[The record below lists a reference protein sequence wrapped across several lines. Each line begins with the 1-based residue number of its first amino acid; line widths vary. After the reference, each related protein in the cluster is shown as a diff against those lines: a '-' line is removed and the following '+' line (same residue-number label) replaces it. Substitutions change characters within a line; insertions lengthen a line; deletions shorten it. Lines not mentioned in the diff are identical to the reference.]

1 MKVVRNYLYNAGY
14 QILALITPLITA
26 PYISRTLKPHGVGIY
41 ADTSAW
47 IQWFVLIAS
56 IGIALYGNRE
66 IAYVR
71 EDKEKLSRTFWE
83 IQIIK
88 LVMTIVAYVAL
99 VIFLKVYTKY
109 TWYIWV
115 QSINVLAATL
125 DISWLYMG
133 IEDFKR
139 TVIRNTGVKIL
150 SLVLI
155 LSFVKTPNDVA
166 LYIFLTGFS
175 VLLGN
180 ATLWPRLRI
189 MLTRVKISSLRPW
202 RHLKPSLALFVPQ
215 IATQIYLILN
225 KNMLGIIVNSTA
237 VGYYNNSDSLV
248 KMVLALVT
256 ATGTVMLPHVASEFA
271 KGNKEAI
278 NEMLYSSFD
287 FISFI
292 SIAMAF
298 GLAAV
303 GLHGVPYFYGRGFE
317 PVGPAIM
324 IESAVIVIIGWS
336 NAIGIQY
343 LLPTDRVREFSTSV
357 IIGAIVNFV
366 LNFPLMELWGLTG
379 AMISTVLSEAMVTGY
394 QLWVVRKDI
403 EFKRLFVNAWK
414 YLVGGVVMFIPISW
428 MDRNLHTSILSI
440 LSEVILGVCIY
451 GLMMLILKP
460 TILAK
465 AREMV
470 RKKWGNK

>member
-14 QILALITPLITA
+14 QILALIIPLITA

-41 ADTSAW
+41 ADTNAW

-71 EDKEKLSRTFWE
+71 DDKEKMSRTFWE
-83 IQIIK
+83 IQIVK
-88 LVMTIVAYVAL
+88 LVMTLVAYIAL
-99 VIFLKVYTKY
+99 VIFLQIYTKY

-115 QSINVLAATL
+115 QSINILAATL

-133 IEDFKR
+133 LEDFKR

-155 LSFVKTPNDVA
+155 LTFVKTPNDVA

-175 VLLGN
+175 ILLGN
-180 ATLWPRLRI
+180 LTLWPRLRI
-189 MLTRVKISSLRPW
+189 ILTRVKLSSLRPL

-287 FISFI
+287 FVSFL
-292 SIAMAF
+292 SVAMAF

-303 GLHGVPYFYGRGFE
+303 GLHGVPYFYGKGFE

-343 LLPTDRVREFSTSV
+343 LLPTDRVKEFSTSV
-357 IIGAIVNFV
+357 IIGAVVNFI
-366 LNFPLMELWGLTG
+366 LNFPLMELWGLMG
-379 AMISTVLSEAMVTGY
+379 AMVSTVLSEATVTGY
-394 QLWVVRKDI
+394 QFWTIRNDI
-403 EFKRLFVNAWK
+403 EYKRLFTNIWK
-414 YLVGGVVMFIPISW
+414 YLLSGFIMFIPVSW
-428 MDRNLHTSILSI
+428 LDRNLHTGVFSILLEVVVGI
-440 LSEVILGVCIY
+440 LVYL
-451 GLMMLILKP
+451 LMILILKP
-460 TILAK
+460 TILTK
-465 AREMV
+465 TKSLLKN
-470 RKKWGNK
+470 RK

>member
-14 QILALITPLITA
+14 QILALIIPLITA

-41 ADTSAW
+41 ADTNAW

-71 EDKEKLSRTFWE
+71 DDKEKMSRTFWE
-83 IQIIK
+83 IQIVK
-88 LVMTIVAYVAL
+88 LVMTLVAYIAL
-99 VIFLKVYTKY
+99 VIFLQIYTKY

-115 QSINVLAATL
+115 QSINILAATL

-133 IEDFKR
+133 LEDFKR

-150 SLVLI
+150 SLALI
-155 LSFVKTPNDVA
+155 LTFVKTPNDVA

-175 VLLGN
+175 ILLGN
-180 ATLWPRLRI
+180 LTLWPRLRI
-189 MLTRVKISSLRPW
+189 ILTRVKLSSLRPL

-237 VGYYNNSDSLV
+237 VGYYNNSDNLV

-287 FISFI
+287 FVSFL
-292 SIAMAF
+292 SVAMAF

-303 GLHGVPYFYGRGFE
+303 GLHGVPYFYGEGFA

-343 LLPTDRVREFSTSV
+343 LLPTDRVKEFSTSV
-357 IIGAIVNFV
+357 IIGAVVNFI
-366 LNFPLMELWGLTG
+366 LNFPLMELWRLRG
-379 AMISTVLSEAMVTGY
+379 AMVSTVLSEAMVTGY
-394 QLWVVRKDI
+394 QFWTIRNDI
-403 EFKRLFVNAWK
+403 EYKRLFTNIWK
-414 YLVGGVVMFIPISW
+414 YLLSGLIMFIPVSW
-428 MDRNLHTSILSI
+428 LDRNLHTGVFSILLEVVVGI
-440 LSEVILGVCIY
+440 LVYL
-451 GLMMLILKP
+451 LMILILKP
-460 TILAK
+460 TILTK
-465 AREMV
+465 TKSLLKN
-470 RKKWGNK
+470 RK

>member
-14 QILALITPLITA
+14 QILALIIPLITA

-41 ADTSAW
+41 ADTNAW

-71 EDKEKLSRTFWE
+71 DDKEKMSRTFWE
-83 IQIIK
+83 IQIVK
-88 LVMTIVAYVAL
+88 LVMTLVAYIAL
-99 VIFLKVYTKY
+99 VIFLQIYTKY

-115 QSINVLAATL
+115 QSINILAATL

-133 IEDFKR
+133 LEDFKR
-139 TVIRNTGVKIL
+139 TVIRNTEVKIL

-155 LSFVKTPNDVA
+155 LTFVKTPNDVA

-175 VLLGN
+175 ILLGN
-180 ATLWPRLRI
+180 LTLWPRLRI
-189 MLTRVKISSLRPW
+189 ILTRVKLSSLRPL

-237 VGYYNNSDSLV
+237 VGYYNNSDNLV

-287 FISFI
+287 FVSFL
-292 SIAMAF
+292 SVAMAF

-303 GLHGVPYFYGRGFE
+303 GLHGVPYFYGEGFA

-343 LLPTDRVREFSTSV
+343 LLPTDRVKEFSTSV
-357 IIGAIVNFV
+357 IIGAVVNFI
-366 LNFPLMELWGLTG
+366 LNFPLMELWGLRG
-379 AMISTVLSEAMVTGY
+379 AMVSTVLSEAMVTGY
-394 QLWVVRKDI
+394 QFWTIRNDI
-403 EFKRLFVNAWK
+403 EYKRLFTNIWK
-414 YLVGGVVMFIPISW
+414 YLLSGLIMFIPVSW
-428 MDRNLHTSILSI
+428 LDRNLHTGVFSILLEVVVGI
-440 LSEVILGVCIY
+440 LVYL
-451 GLMMLILKP
+451 LMILILKP
-460 TILAK
+460 TILTK
-465 AREMV
+465 TKSLLKN
-470 RKKWGNK
+470 RK

>member
-1 MKVVRNYLYNAGY
+1 MKVVRNFLYNAGY
-14 QILALITPLITA
+14 QILALIIPLITA

-41 ADTSAW
+41 ADTNAW

-71 EDKEKLSRTFWE
+71 DDKEKMSRTFWE
-83 IQIIK
+83 IQIVK
-88 LVMTIVAYVAL
+88 LVMTLVAYIAL
-99 VIFLKVYTKY
+99 VIFLRIYTKY

-115 QSINVLAATL
+115 QSINILAATL

-133 IEDFKR
+133 LEDFKR

-155 LSFVKTPNDVA
+155 LTFVKTPNDVA

-175 VLLGN
+175 ILLGN
-180 ATLWPRLRI
+180 LTLWPRLRI
-189 MLTRVKISSLRPW
+189 ILMRVKLSSLRPL

-287 FISFI
+287 FVSFL
-292 SIAMAF
+292 SVAMAF

-303 GLHGVPYFYGRGFE
+303 GLHGVPYFYGEGFA

-343 LLPTDRVREFSTSV
+343 LLPTDRVKEFSTSV
-357 IIGAIVNFV
+357 IIGAVVNFI
-366 LNFPLMELWGLTG
+366 LNFPLMELWGLKG

-394 QLWVVRKDI
+394 QFWTIRNEI
-403 EFKRLFVNAWK
+403 EYKRLFTNIWK
-414 YLVGGVVMFIPISW
+414 YLLSGLIMFIPVSW
-428 MDRNLHTSILSI
+428 LDRNLHTGVFSILLEVVVGI
-440 LSEVILGVCIY
+440 LVYL
-451 GLMMLILKP
+451 LMILILKP
-460 TILAK
+460 TILTK
-465 AREMV
+465 TKSLLKN
-470 RKKWGNK
+470 RK

>member
-41 ADTSAW
+41 ADTNAW

-71 EDKEKLSRTFWE
+71 DDKEKMSRTFWE
-83 IQIIK
+83 IQIVK
-88 LVMTIVAYVAL
+88 FVMTLVAYIAL
-99 VIFLKVYTKY
+99 VIFLQIYTKY

-115 QSINVLAATL
+115 QSINILAATL

-133 IEDFKR
+133 LEDFKR

-155 LSFVKTPNDVA
+155 LTFVKTPNDVA

-175 VLLGN
+175 TLLGN
-180 ATLWPRLRI
+180 ATLWPRLRV
-189 MLTRVKISSLRPW
+189 MLTKVKLSTLRPL
-202 RHLKPSLALFVPQ
+202 RHIKPSLALFVPQ

-271 KGNKEAI
+271 KGNKKAI

-287 FISFI
+287 FVSFL
-292 SIAMAF
+292 SVAMVF

-303 GLHGVPYFYGRGFE
+303 GLHGVPYFYGEGFA

-343 LLPTDRVREFSTSV
+343 LLPTDRVKEFSTSV
-357 IIGAIVNFV
+357 IIGAVVNFI
-366 LNFPLMELWGLTG
+366 LNFPLMELWGLMG
-379 AMISTVLSEAMVTGY
+379 AMVSTVLSEAMVTGY
-394 QLWVVRKDI
+394 QLWTIRKDI
-403 EFKRLFVNAWK
+403 EYKRLFTNTWK
-414 YLVGGVVMFIPISW
+414 YLLSGLIMFIPVSW
-428 MDRNLHTSILSI
+428 LDRNLHTGVFSILLEVVVGI
-440 LSEVILGVCIY
+440 LVYL
-451 GLMMLILKP
+451 LMILILKP
-460 TILAK
+460 TILTK
-465 AREMV
+465 TKSLLKN
-470 RKKWGNK
+470 RK

>member
-14 QILALITPLITA
+14 QILALIIPLITA

-41 ADTSAW
+41 ADTNAW

-71 EDKEKLSRTFWE
+71 DDKEKMSRTFWE
-83 IQIIK
+83 IQIVK
-88 LVMTIVAYVAL
+88 LVMTLVAYIAL
-99 VIFLKVYTKY
+99 VIFLRIYTKY

-115 QSINVLAATL
+115 QSINILAATL

-133 IEDFKR
+133 LEDFKR

-155 LSFVKTPNDVA
+155 LTFVKTPNDVA

-175 VLLGN
+175 ILLGN
-180 ATLWPRLRI
+180 LTLWPRLRI
-189 MLTRVKISSLRPW
+189 ILMRVKLSSLRPL

-287 FISFI
+287 FVSFL
-292 SIAMAF
+292 SVAMAF

-303 GLHGVPYFYGRGFE
+303 GLHGVPYFYGEGFA

-324 IESAVIVIIGWS
+324 IESAVIIIIGWS

-343 LLPTDRVREFSTSV
+343 LLPTDRVKEFSTSV
-357 IIGAIVNFV
+357 IIGAVVNFI
-366 LNFPLMELWGLTG
+366 LNFPLMELWGLKG

-394 QLWVVRKDI
+394 QFWTIRNDI
-403 EFKRLFVNAWK
+403 EYKRLFTNIWK
-414 YLVGGVVMFIPISW
+414 YLLSGLIMFIPVSW
-428 MDRNLHTSILSI
+428 LDRNLHTGVFSILLEVVVGI
-440 LSEVILGVCIY
+440 LVYL
-451 GLMMLILKP
+451 LMILILKP
-460 TILAK
+460 TILTK
-465 AREMV
+465 TKSLLKN
-470 RKKWGNK
+470 RK

>member
-14 QILALITPLITA
+14 QILALIIPLITA

-41 ADTSAW
+41 ADTNAW

-71 EDKEKLSRTFWE
+71 DDKEKMSRTFWE
-83 IQIIK
+83 IQIVK
-88 LVMTIVAYVAL
+88 LVMTLVAYIAL
-99 VIFLKVYTKY
+99 VIFLQIYTKY

-115 QSINVLAATL
+115 QSINILAATL

-133 IEDFKR
+133 LEDFKR

-150 SLVLI
+150 SLALI
-155 LSFVKTPNDVA
+155 LTFVKTPNDVA

-175 VLLGN
+175 ILLGN
-180 ATLWPRLRI
+180 LTLWPRLRI
-189 MLTRVKISSLRPW
+189 ILTRVKLSSLRPL

-237 VGYYNNSDSLV
+237 VGYYNNSDNLV

-287 FISFI
+287 FVSFL
-292 SIAMAF
+292 SVAMAF

-303 GLHGVPYFYGRGFE
+303 GLHGVPYFYGEGFA

-343 LLPTDRVREFSTSV
+343 LLPTDRVKEFSTSV
-357 IIGAIVNFV
+357 IIGAVVNFI
-366 LNFPLMELWGLTG
+366 LNFPLMELWGLRG
-379 AMISTVLSEAMVTGY
+379 AMISTVLSEATVTGY
-394 QLWVVRKDI
+394 QFWTIRNDI
-403 EFKRLFVNAWK
+403 EYKRLFTNTWK
-414 YLVGGVVMFIPISW
+414 YLLSGFIMFIPVSW
-428 MDRNLHTSILSI
+428 LDRNLHTGVFSILLEVVVGI
-440 LSEVILGVCIY
+440 LVYL
-451 GLMMLILKP
+451 LMILILKP
-460 TILAK
+460 TILTK
-465 AREMV
+465 TKSLLKN
-470 RKKWGNK
+470 RK

>member
-14 QILALITPLITA
+14 QILALIIPLITA

-41 ADTSAW
+41 ADTNAW

-71 EDKEKLSRTFWE
+71 DDKEKMSRTFWE
-83 IQIIK
+83 IQIVK
-88 LVMTIVAYVAL
+88 LVMTLVAYIAL
-99 VIFLKVYTKY
+99 MIFLQIYTKY

-115 QSINVLAATL
+115 QSINILAATL

-133 IEDFKR
+133 LEDFKR

-155 LSFVKTPNDVA
+155 LTFVKTPNDVA

-175 VLLGN
+175 ILLGN
-180 ATLWPRLRI
+180 LTLWPRLRI
-189 MLTRVKISSLRPW
+189 ILMRVKLSSLRPL

-287 FISFI
+287 FVSFL
-292 SIAMAF
+292 SVAMAF

-303 GLHGVPYFYGRGFE
+303 GLHGVPYFYGEGFA

-324 IESAVIVIIGWS
+324 IESAVIIIIGWS

-343 LLPTDRVREFSTSV
+343 LLPTDRVKEFSTSV
-357 IIGAIVNFV
+357 IIGAVVNFI
-366 LNFPLMELWGLTG
+366 LNFPLMELWGLKG

-394 QLWVVRKDI
+394 QFWTIRNDI
-403 EFKRLFVNAWK
+403 EYKRLFTNIWK
-414 YLVGGVVMFIPISW
+414 YLLSGLIMFIPVSW
-428 MDRNLHTSILSI
+428 LDRNLHTGVFSILLEVVVGI
-440 LSEVILGVCIY
+440 LVYL
-451 GLMMLILKP
+451 LMILILKP
-460 TILAK
+460 TILTK
-465 AREMV
+465 TKSLLKN
-470 RKKWGNK
+470 RK

>member
-41 ADTSAW
+41 ADTNAW

-71 EDKEKLSRTFWE
+71 DDKEKMSRTFWE
-83 IQIIK
+83 IQIVK
-88 LVMTIVAYVAL
+88 LVMTLVAYIAL
-99 VIFLKVYTKY
+99 VIFLQIYTKY

-115 QSINVLAATL
+115 QSINILAATL

-133 IEDFKR
+133 LEDFKR

-155 LSFVKTPNDVA
+155 LTFVKTPNDVA

-175 VLLGN
+175 ILLGN
-180 ATLWPRLRI
+180 LTLWPRLRI
-189 MLTRVKISSLRPW
+189 ILMRVKLSSLRPL

-287 FISFI
+287 FVSFL
-292 SIAMAF
+292 SVAMAF

-303 GLHGVPYFYGRGFE
+303 GLHGVPYFYGKGFE

-343 LLPTDRVREFSTSV
+343 LLPTDRVKEFSTSV
-357 IIGAIVNFV
+357 VIGAVVNFI
-366 LNFPLMELWGLTG
+366 LNFPLMELWGLMG
-379 AMISTVLSEAMVTGY
+379 AMVSTVLSEAMVTGY
-394 QLWVVRKDI
+394 QLWTIRKDI
-403 EFKRLFVNAWK
+403 EYKRLFTNTWK
-414 YLVGGVVMFIPISW
+414 YLLGGIAMFIPVSW
-428 MDRNLHTSILSI
+428 LDRNLGTSVLSI
-440 LSEVILGVCIY
+440 GVEIVLGTVIYL
-451 GLMMLILKP
+451 LMTLVLKP
-460 TILAK
+460 TILKQAVTFLRKAK
-465 AREMV
+465 
-470 RKKWGNK
+470 

>member
-1 MKVVRNYLYNAGY
+1 
-14 QILALITPLITA
+14 
-26 PYISRTLKPHGVGIY
+26 
-41 ADTSAW
+41 
-47 IQWFVLIAS
+47 
-56 IGIALYGNRE
+56 
-66 IAYVR
+66 
-71 EDKEKLSRTFWE
+71 
-83 IQIIK
+83 
-88 LVMTIVAYVAL
+88 
-99 VIFLKVYTKY
+99 
-109 TWYIWV
+109 
-115 QSINVLAATL
+115 
-125 DISWLYMG
+125 MG
-133 IEDFKR
+133 LEDFKR

-155 LSFVKTPNDVA
+155 LTFVKTPNDVA

-175 VLLGN
+175 ILLGN
-180 ATLWPRLRI
+180 LTLWPRLRI
-189 MLTRVKISSLRPW
+189 ILMRVKLSSLRPL

-287 FISFI
+287 FVSFL
-292 SIAMAF
+292 SVAMAF

-303 GLHGVPYFYGRGFE
+303 GLHGVPYFYGEGFA

-324 IESAVIVIIGWS
+324 IESAVIIIIGWS

-343 LLPTDRVREFSTSV
+343 LLPTDRVKEFSTSV
-357 IIGAIVNFV
+357 IIGAVVNFI
-366 LNFPLMELWGLTG
+366 LNFPLMELWGLKG

-394 QLWVVRKDI
+394 QFWTIRNDI
-403 EFKRLFVNAWK
+403 EYKRLFTNIWK
-414 YLVGGVVMFIPISW
+414 YLLSGLIMFIPVSW
-428 MDRNLHTSILSI
+428 LDRNLHTGVFSILLEVVVGI
-440 LSEVILGVCIY
+440 LVYL
-451 GLMMLILKP
+451 LMILILKP
-460 TILAK
+460 TILTK
-465 AREMV
+465 TKSLLKN
-470 RKKWGNK
+470 RK

>member
-14 QILALITPLITA
+14 QILALIIPLITA

-41 ADTSAW
+41 ADTNAW

-71 EDKEKLSRTFWE
+71 DDKEKMSRTFWE
-83 IQIIK
+83 IQIVK
-88 LVMTIVAYVAL
+88 LVMTLVAYIAL
-99 VIFLKVYTKY
+99 AIFLQIYTKY

-115 QSINVLAATL
+115 QSINILAATL

-133 IEDFKR
+133 LEDFKR

-155 LSFVKTPNDVA
+155 LTFVKTPNDVA

-175 VLLGN
+175 ILLGN
-180 ATLWPRLRI
+180 LTLWPRLRI
-189 MLTRVKISSLRPW
+189 ILMRVKLSSLRPL

-287 FISFI
+287 FVSFL
-292 SIAMAF
+292 SVAMAF

-303 GLHGVPYFYGRGFE
+303 GLHGVPYFYGEGFA

-324 IESAVIVIIGWS
+324 IESAVIIIIGWS

-343 LLPTDRVREFSTSV
+343 LLPTDRVKEFSTSV
-357 IIGAIVNFV
+357 IIGAVVNFI
-366 LNFPLMELWGLTG
+366 LNFPLMELWGLKG

-394 QLWVVRKDI
+394 QFWTIRNDI
-403 EFKRLFVNAWK
+403 EYKRLFTNIWK
-414 YLVGGVVMFIPISW
+414 YLLSGLIMFIPVSW
-428 MDRNLHTSILSI
+428 LDRNLHTGVFSILLEVVVGI
-440 LSEVILGVCIY
+440 LVYL
-451 GLMMLILKP
+451 LMILILKP
-460 TILAK
+460 TILTK
-465 AREMV
+465 TKSLLKN
-470 RKKWGNK
+470 RK

>member
-14 QILALITPLITA
+14 QILALIIPLITA

-41 ADTSAW
+41 ADTNAW

-71 EDKEKLSRTFWE
+71 DDKEKMSRTFWE
-83 IQIIK
+83 IQIVK
-88 LVMTIVAYVAL
+88 LVMTLVAYIAL
-99 VIFLKVYTKY
+99 VIFLQIYTKY

-115 QSINVLAATL
+115 QSINILAATL

-133 IEDFKR
+133 LEDFKR

-155 LSFVKTPNDVA
+155 LTFVKTPNDVA

-175 VLLGN
+175 ILLGN
-180 ATLWPRLRI
+180 LTLWPRLRI
-189 MLTRVKISSLRPW
+189 ILMRVKLSSLRPL

-287 FISFI
+287 FVSFL
-292 SIAMAF
+292 SVAMAF

-303 GLHGVPYFYGRGFE
+303 GLHGVPYFYGEGFA

-343 LLPTDRVREFSTSV
+343 LLPTDRVKEFSTSV
-357 IIGAIVNFV
+357 IIGAVVNFI
-366 LNFPLMELWGLTG
+366 LNFPLMELWGLKG

-394 QLWVVRKDI
+394 QFWTIRNDI
-403 EFKRLFVNAWK
+403 EYKRLFTNIWK
-414 YLVGGVVMFIPISW
+414 YLLSGLIMFIPVSW
-428 MDRNLHTSILSI
+428 LDRNLHTGVFSILLEVVVGI
-440 LSEVILGVCIY
+440 LVYL
-451 GLMMLILKP
+451 LMILILKP
-460 TILAK
+460 TILTK
-465 AREMV
+465 TKSLLKN
-470 RKKWGNK
+470 RK

>member
-14 QILALITPLITA
+14 QILALIIPLITA

-41 ADTSAW
+41 ADTNAW

-71 EDKEKLSRTFWE
+71 DDKEKMSRTFWE
-83 IQIIK
+83 IQIVK
-88 LVMTIVAYVAL
+88 LVMTLVAYIAL
-99 VIFLKVYTKY
+99 VIFLQIYTKY

-115 QSINVLAATL
+115 QSINILAATL

-133 IEDFKR
+133 LEDFKR

-155 LSFVKTPNDVA
+155 LTFVKTPNDVA

-175 VLLGN
+175 ILLGN
-180 ATLWPRLRI
+180 LTLWPRLRI
-189 MLTRVKISSLRPW
+189 ILTRVKLSSLRPL

-287 FISFI
+287 FVSFL
-292 SIAMAF
+292 SVAMAF

-303 GLHGVPYFYGRGFE
+303 GLHGVPYFYGEGFA

-343 LLPTDRVREFSTSV
+343 LLPTDRVKEFSTSV
-357 IIGAIVNFV
+357 IIGAVVNFI
-366 LNFPLMELWGLTG
+366 LNFPLMELWGLKG

-394 QLWVVRKDI
+394 QFWTIRNDI
-403 EFKRLFVNAWK
+403 EYKRLFTNTWK
-414 YLVGGVVMFIPISW
+414 YLLGGIVMFIPVSW
-428 MDRNLHTSILSI
+428 LDRNLHTGVFSILLEVVVGI
-440 LSEVILGVCIY
+440 LVYL
-451 GLMMLILKP
+451 LMILILKP
-460 TILAK
+460 TILTK
-465 AREMV
+465 TKSLLKN
-470 RKKWGNK
+470 RK

>member
-14 QILALITPLITA
+14 QILALIIPLITA

-41 ADTSAW
+41 ADTNAW

-71 EDKEKLSRTFWE
+71 DDKEKMSRTFWE
-83 IQIIK
+83 IQIVK
-88 LVMTIVAYVAL
+88 LVMTLVAYIAL
-99 VIFLKVYTKY
+99 VIFLRIYTKY

-115 QSINVLAATL
+115 QSINILAATL

-133 IEDFKR
+133 LEDFKR

-155 LSFVKTPNDVA
+155 LTFVKTPNDVA

-175 VLLGN
+175 ILLGN
-180 ATLWPRLRI
+180 LTLWPRLRI
-189 MLTRVKISSLRPW
+189 ILMRVKLSSLRPL

-287 FISFI
+287 FVSFL
-292 SIAMAF
+292 SVAMAF

-303 GLHGVPYFYGRGFE
+303 GLHGVPYFYGEGFA

-343 LLPTDRVREFSTSV
+343 LLPTDRVKEFSTSV
-357 IIGAIVNFV
+357 IIGAVVNFI
-366 LNFPLMELWGLTG
+366 LNFPLMELWGLKG

-394 QLWVVRKDI
+394 QFWTIRNDI
-403 EFKRLFVNAWK
+403 EYKRLFTNIWK
-414 YLVGGVVMFIPISW
+414 YLLSGLIMFIPVSW
-428 MDRNLHTSILSI
+428 LDRNLHTGVFSILLEVVVGI
-440 LSEVILGVCIY
+440 LVYL
-451 GLMMLILKP
+451 LMILILKP
-460 TILAK
+460 TILTK
-465 AREMV
+465 TKSLLKN
-470 RKKWGNK
+470 RK

>member
-14 QILALITPLITA
+14 QILALIIPLITA

-41 ADTSAW
+41 ADTNAW

-71 EDKEKLSRTFWE
+71 DDKEKMSRTFWE
-83 IQIIK
+83 IQIVK
-88 LVMTIVAYVAL
+88 LVMTLVAYIAL
-99 VIFLKVYTKY
+99 VIFLQIYTKY

-115 QSINVLAATL
+115 QSINILAATL

-133 IEDFKR
+133 LEDFKR

-150 SLVLI
+150 SLALI
-155 LSFVKTPNDVA
+155 LTFVKTSNDVA

-175 VLLGN
+175 ILLGN
-180 ATLWPRLRI
+180 LTLWPRLRI
-189 MLTRVKISSLRPW
+189 ILTRVKLSSLRPL

-237 VGYYNNSDSLV
+237 VGYYNNSDNLV

-287 FISFI
+287 FVSFL
-292 SIAMAF
+292 SVAMAF

-303 GLHGVPYFYGRGFE
+303 GLHGVPYFYGEGFA

-343 LLPTDRVREFSTSV
+343 LLPTDRVKEFSTSV
-357 IIGAIVNFV
+357 IIGAVVNFI
-366 LNFPLMELWGLTG
+366 LNFPLMELWGLRG
-379 AMISTVLSEAMVTGY
+379 AMVSTVLSEAMVTGY
-394 QLWVVRKDI
+394 QFWTIRNDI
-403 EFKRLFVNAWK
+403 EYKRLFTNIWK
-414 YLVGGVVMFIPISW
+414 YLLSGLIMFIPVSW
-428 MDRNLHTSILSI
+428 LDRNLHTGVFSILLEVVVGI
-440 LSEVILGVCIY
+440 LVYL
-451 GLMMLILKP
+451 LMILILKP
-460 TILAK
+460 TILTK
-465 AREMV
+465 TKSLLKN
-470 RKKWGNK
+470 RK

>member
-41 ADTSAW
+41 ADTNAW

-71 EDKEKLSRTFWE
+71 DDKEKMSRTFWE
-83 IQIIK
+83 IQIVK
-88 LVMTIVAYVAL
+88 LVMTLVAYIAL
-99 VIFLKVYTKY
+99 VIFLQIYTKY

-115 QSINVLAATL
+115 QSINILAATL

-133 IEDFKR
+133 LEDFKR

-150 SLVLI
+150 SLALI
-155 LSFVKTPNDVA
+155 LTFVKTPNDVA

-175 VLLGN
+175 ILLGN
-180 ATLWPRLRI
+180 ATLWPRLRV
-189 MLTRVKISSLRPW
+189 MLTKVKLSTLRPL
-202 RHLKPSLALFVPQ
+202 RHIKPSLALFVPQ

-237 VGYYNNSDSLV
+237 VGYYNNSDNLV

-287 FISFI
+287 FVSFL
-292 SIAMAF
+292 SVAMAF

-303 GLHGVPYFYGRGFE
+303 GLHGVPYFYGKGFE

-343 LLPTDRVREFSTSV
+343 LLPTDRVKEFSTSV
-357 IIGAIVNFV
+357 IIGAVVNFI
-366 LNFPLMELWGLTG
+366 LNFPLMELWGLRG
-379 AMISTVLSEAMVTGY
+379 AMVSTVLSEAMVTGY
-394 QLWVVRKDI
+394 QFWTIRNDI
-403 EFKRLFVNAWK
+403 EYKRLFTNIWK
-414 YLVGGVVMFIPISW
+414 YLLSGLIMFIPVSW
-428 MDRNLHTSILSI
+428 LDRNLHTGVFSILLEVVVGI
-440 LSEVILGVCIY
+440 LVYL
-451 GLMMLILKP
+451 LMILILKP
-460 TILAK
+460 TILTK
-465 AREMV
+465 TKSLLKN
-470 RKKWGNK
+470 RK

>member
-41 ADTSAW
+41 ADTNAW

-71 EDKEKLSRTFWE
+71 DDKEKMSRTFWE
-83 IQIIK
+83 IQIVK
-88 LVMTIVAYVAL
+88 LVMTLVAYIAL
-99 VIFLKVYTKY
+99 VIFLQIYTKY

-115 QSINVLAATL
+115 QSINILAATL

-133 IEDFKR
+133 LEDFKR

-155 LSFVKTPNDVA
+155 LTFVKTPNDVA

-175 VLLGN
+175 TLLGN
-180 ATLWPRLRI
+180 ATLWPRLRV
-189 MLTRVKISSLRPW
+189 MLTKVKLSTLRPL
-202 RHLKPSLALFVPQ
+202 RHIKPSLALFVPQ

-287 FISFI
+287 FVSFL
-292 SIAMAF
+292 SVAMAF

-303 GLHGVPYFYGRGFE
+303 GLHGVPYFYGEGFA

-343 LLPTDRVREFSTSV
+343 LLPTDRVKEFSTSV
-357 IIGAIVNFV
+357 IIGAVVNFI
-366 LNFPLMELWGLTG
+366 LNFPLMELWGLMG
-379 AMISTVLSEAMVTGY
+379 AMVSTVLSEAMVTGY
-394 QLWVVRKDI
+394 QLWTIRKDI
-403 EFKRLFVNAWK
+403 EYKRLFTNTWK
-414 YLVGGVVMFIPISW
+414 YLLGGIVMFIPVSW
-428 MDRNLHTSILSI
+428 LDRNIHTSILSI
-440 LSEVILGVCIY
+440 LAEIILGIVIY
-451 GLMMLILKP
+451 MLMMLILKP
-460 TILAK
+460 TILGK
-465 AREMV
+465 ASEMIR
-470 RKKWGNK
+470 RKRGN

>member
-14 QILALITPLITA
+14 QILALIIPLITA

-41 ADTSAW
+41 ADTNAW

-71 EDKEKLSRTFWE
+71 DDKEKMSRTFWE
-83 IQIIK
+83 IQIVK
-88 LVMTIVAYVAL
+88 LVMTLVAYIAL
-99 VIFLKVYTKY
+99 VIFLQIYTKY

-115 QSINVLAATL
+115 QSINILAATL

-133 IEDFKR
+133 LEDFKR

-155 LSFVKTPNDVA
+155 LTFVKTPNDVA

-175 VLLGN
+175 ILLGN
-180 ATLWPRLRI
+180 LTLWPRLRI
-189 MLTRVKISSLRPW
+189 ILTRVKLSSLRPL

-287 FISFI
+287 FVSFL
-292 SIAMAF
+292 SVAMAF

-303 GLHGVPYFYGRGFE
+303 GLHGVPYFYGEGFA

-343 LLPTDRVREFSTSV
+343 LLPTDRVKEFSTSV
-357 IIGAIVNFV
+357 IIGAVVNFI
-366 LNFPLMELWGLTG
+366 LNFPLMELWGLKG
-379 AMISTVLSEAMVTGY
+379 AMISTVLSEATVTGY
-394 QLWVVRKDI
+394 QFWTIRNDI
-403 EFKRLFVNAWK
+403 EYKRLFTNIWK
-414 YLVGGVVMFIPISW
+414 YLLSGFIMFIPVSW
-428 MDRNLHTSILSI
+428 LDRNLHTGVFSILLEVVVGI
-440 LSEVILGVCIY
+440 LVYL
-451 GLMMLILKP
+451 LMILILKP
-460 TILAK
+460 TILTK
-465 AREMV
+465 TKSLLKN
-470 RKKWGNK
+470 RK

>member
-14 QILALITPLITA
+14 QILALIIPLITA

-41 ADTSAW
+41 ADTNAW

-71 EDKEKLSRTFWE
+71 DDKEKMSRTFWE
-83 IQIIK
+83 IQIVK
-88 LVMTIVAYVAL
+88 LVMTLVAYIAL
-99 VIFLKVYTKY
+99 VIFLQIYTKY

-115 QSINVLAATL
+115 QSINILAATL

-133 IEDFKR
+133 LEDFKR

-155 LSFVKTPNDVA
+155 LTFVKTPNDVA

-175 VLLGN
+175 ILLGN
-180 ATLWPRLRI
+180 LTLWPRLRI
-189 MLTRVKISSLRPW
+189 ILMRVKLSSLRPL

-287 FISFI
+287 FVSFL
-292 SIAMAF
+292 SVAMAF

-303 GLHGVPYFYGRGFE
+303 GLHGVPYFYGEGFA

-343 LLPTDRVREFSTSV
+343 LLPTDRVKEFSTSV
-357 IIGAIVNFV
+357 IIGAVVNFI
-366 LNFPLMELWGLTG
+366 LNFPLMELWGLMG
-379 AMISTVLSEAMVTGY
+379 AMVSTVLSEAMVTGY
-394 QLWVVRKDI
+394 QLWTIRKDI
-403 EFKRLFVNAWK
+403 EYKRLFTNTWK
-414 YLVGGVVMFIPISW
+414 YLLSGLIMFIPVSW
-428 MDRNLHTSILSI
+428 LDRNLHTGVFSILLEVVVGI
-440 LSEVILGVCIY
+440 LVYL
-451 GLMMLILKP
+451 LMILILKP
-460 TILAK
+460 TILTK
-465 AREMV
+465 TKSLLKN
-470 RKKWGNK
+470 RK

>member
-14 QILALITPLITA
+14 QILALIIPLITA

-41 ADTSAW
+41 ADTNAW

-71 EDKEKLSRTFWE
+71 DDKEKMSRTFWE
-83 IQIIK
+83 IQIVK
-88 LVMTIVAYVAL
+88 LVMTLVAYIAL
-99 VIFLKVYTKY
+99 VIFLQIYTKY

-115 QSINVLAATL
+115 QSINILAATL

-133 IEDFKR
+133 LEDFKR

-150 SLVLI
+150 SLALI
-155 LSFVKTPNDVA
+155 LTFVKTPNDVA

-175 VLLGN
+175 ILLGN
-180 ATLWPRLRI
+180 LTLWPRLRI
-189 MLTRVKISSLRPW
+189 ILTRVKLSSLRPL

-237 VGYYNNSDSLV
+237 VGYYNNSDNLV

-287 FISFI
+287 FVSFL
-292 SIAMAF
+292 SVAMAF

-303 GLHGVPYFYGRGFE
+303 GLHGVPYFYGEGFA

-343 LLPTDRVREFSTSV
+343 LLPTDRVKEFSTSV
-357 IIGAIVNFV
+357 IIGAVVNFI
-366 LNFPLMELWGLTG
+366 LNFPLMELWGLRG
-379 AMISTVLSEAMVTGY
+379 AMVSTVLSEAMVTGY
-394 QLWVVRKDI
+394 QFWTIRNDI
-403 EFKRLFVNAWK
+403 EYKRLFTNIWK
-414 YLVGGVVMFIPISW
+414 YLLSGLIMFIPVSW
-428 MDRNLHTSILSI
+428 LDRNLHTGVFSILLEVVVGI
-440 LSEVILGVCIY
+440 LVYL
-451 GLMMLILKP
+451 LMILILKP
-460 TILAK
+460 TILTK
-465 AREMV
+465 TKSLLKN
-470 RKKWGNK
+470 RK

>member
-41 ADTSAW
+41 ADTNAW

-71 EDKEKLSRTFWE
+71 DDKEKMSRTFWE
-83 IQIIK
+83 IQIVK
-88 LVMTIVAYVAL
+88 LVMTLVAYIAL
-99 VIFLKVYTKY
+99 VIFLQIYTKY

-115 QSINVLAATL
+115 QSINILAATL

-133 IEDFKR
+133 LEDFKR

-155 LSFVKTPNDVA
+155 LTFVKTPNDVA

-175 VLLGN
+175 TLLGN
-180 ATLWPRLRI
+180 ATLWPRLRVI
-189 MLTRVKISSLRPW
+189 LTKVKLSTLRPL
-202 RHLKPSLALFVPQ
+202 RHIKPSLALFVPQ

-256 ATGTVMLPHVASEFA
+256 ATGTVMLPNMASEFA
-271 KGNKEAI
+271 KGNKEAVDK
-278 NEMLYSSFD
+278 MLYKSFD
-287 FISFI
+287 FVTFI
-292 SIAMAF
+292 SVAMAF

-303 GLHGVPYFYGRGFE
+303 GLHGVPYFYGVGYD
-317 PVGPAIM
+317 PVGKAIM
-324 IESAVIVIIGWS
+324 IESIVIVIIGWS
-336 NAIGIQY
+336 NVIGVQY
-343 LLPTDRVREFSTSV
+343 LLPTNRVKDYTNSV
-357 IIGAIVNFV
+357 IFGAVVNV
-366 LNFPLMELWGLTG
+366 LLNFPLMSLWGLNG
-379 AMISTVLSEAMVTGY
+379 AMISTVVSELAVTGY
-394 QLWVVRKDI
+394 QFWAVRKLVSYRI
-403 EFKRLFVNAWK
+403 MFKNFPK
-414 YLVGGVVMFIPISW
+414 YLIGGIIMFIPVFKI
-428 MDRNLHTSILSI
+428 NVTVHTSIPSVI
-440 LSEVILGVCIY
+440 IEVLLGMLIY
-451 GLMMLILKP
+451 MGIQFILKP
-460 TILAK
+460 TILMDAKQLVK
-465 AREMV
+465 AR
-470 RKKWGNK
+470 KK

>member
-14 QILALITPLITA
+14 QILALIIPLITA

-41 ADTSAW
+41 ADTNAW

-71 EDKEKLSRTFWE
+71 DDKEKMSRTFWE
-83 IQIIK
+83 IQIVK
-88 LVMTIVAYVAL
+88 LMMTLVAYIAL
-99 VIFLKVYTKY
+99 VIFLQIYTKY

-115 QSINVLAATL
+115 QSINILAATL

-133 IEDFKR
+133 LEDFKR

-155 LSFVKTPNDVA
+155 LTFVKTPNDVA

-175 VLLGN
+175 ILLGN
-180 ATLWPRLRI
+180 LTLWPRLRI
-189 MLTRVKISSLRPW
+189 ILTRVKLSSLRPL

-287 FISFI
+287 FVSFL
-292 SIAMAF
+292 SVAMAF

-303 GLHGVPYFYGRGFE
+303 GLHGVPYFYGEGFA

-343 LLPTDRVREFSTSV
+343 LLPTDRVKEFSTSV
-357 IIGAIVNFV
+357 IIGAVVNFI
-366 LNFPLMELWGLTG
+366 LNFPLMELWGLKG

-394 QLWVVRKDI
+394 QFWTIRNDI
-403 EFKRLFVNAWK
+403 EYKRLFTNTWK
-414 YLVGGVVMFIPISW
+414 YLLGGIVMFIPVSW
-428 MDRNLHTSILSI
+428 LDRNLHTGVFSILLEVVVGI
-440 LSEVILGVCIY
+440 LVYL
-451 GLMMLILKP
+451 LMILILKP
-460 TILAK
+460 TILTK
-465 AREMV
+465 TKSLLKN
-470 RKKWGNK
+470 RK

>member
-14 QILALITPLITA
+14 QILALIIPLITA

-41 ADTSAW
+41 ADTNAW

-71 EDKEKLSRTFWE
+71 DDKEKMSRTFWE
-83 IQIIK
+83 IQIVK
-88 LVMTIVAYVAL
+88 LVMTLVAYIAL
-99 VIFLKVYTKY
+99 VIFLQIYTKY

-115 QSINVLAATL
+115 QSINILAATL

-133 IEDFKR
+133 LEDFKR

-155 LSFVKTPNDVA
+155 LTFVKTPNDVA

-175 VLLGN
+175 ILLGN
-180 ATLWPRLRI
+180 LTLWPRLRI
-189 MLTRVKISSLRPW
+189 ILTRVKLSSLRPL

-287 FISFI
+287 FVSFL
-292 SIAMAF
+292 SVAMAF

-303 GLHGVPYFYGRGFE
+303 GLHGVPYFYGEGFA

-343 LLPTDRVREFSTSV
+343 LLPTDRVKEFSTSV
-357 IIGAIVNFV
+357 IIGAVVNFI
-366 LNFPLMELWGLTG
+366 LNFPLMELWGLKG

-394 QLWVVRKDI
+394 QFWTIRNDI
-403 EFKRLFVNAWK
+403 EYKRLFTNIWK
-414 YLVGGVVMFIPISW
+414 YLLSGLIMFIPVSW
-428 MDRNLHTSILSI
+428 LDRNLHTGVFSILLEVVVGI
-440 LSEVILGVCIY
+440 LVYL
-451 GLMMLILKP
+451 LMILILKP
-460 TILAK
+460 TILTK
-465 AREMV
+465 TKSLLKN
-470 RKKWGNK
+470 RK

>member
-14 QILALITPLITA
+14 QILALIIPLITA

-41 ADTSAW
+41 ADTNAW

-71 EDKEKLSRTFWE
+71 DDKEKMSRTFWE
-83 IQIIK
+83 IQIVK
-88 LVMTIVAYVAL
+88 LVMTLVAYIAL
-99 VIFLKVYTKY
+99 VIFLQIYTKY

-115 QSINVLAATL
+115 QSINILAATL

-133 IEDFKR
+133 LEDFKR

-155 LSFVKTPNDVA
+155 LTFVKTPNDVA

-175 VLLGN
+175 ILLGN
-180 ATLWPRLRI
+180 LTLWPRLRI
-189 MLTRVKISSLRPW
+189 ILMRVKLSSLRPL

-287 FISFI
+287 FVSFL
-292 SIAMAF
+292 SVAMAF

-303 GLHGVPYFYGRGFE
+303 GLHGVPYFYGEGFA

-343 LLPTDRVREFSTSV
+343 LLPTDRVKEFSTSV
-357 IIGAIVNFV
+357 IIGAVVNFI
-366 LNFPLMELWGLTG
+366 LNFPLMELWGLKG

-394 QLWVVRKDI
+394 QFWTIRNDI
-403 EFKRLFVNAWK
+403 EYKRLFTNIWK
-414 YLVGGVVMFIPISW
+414 YLLSGLIMFIPVSW
-428 MDRNLHTSILSI
+428 LDRNLHTGVFSILLEVVVGI
-440 LSEVILGVCIY
+440 LVYL
-451 GLMMLILKP
+451 LMILILKP
-460 TILAK
+460 TILTK
-465 AREMV
+465 TKSILKN
-470 RKKWGNK
+470 RK

>member
-88 LVMTIVAYVAL
+88 LVMTIVAYIAL

-155 LSFVKTPNDVA
+155 LSFVKTPHDVA

-189 MLTRVKISSLRPW
+189 MLTKVKVSSLRPW

-292 SIAMAF
+292 SVAMAF

-336 NAIGIQY
+336 NAIGVQY

-357 IIGAIVNFV
+357 IIGAIVNFI
-366 LNFPLMELWGLTG
+366 LNFPLMELWGLMG
-379 AMISTVLSEAMVTGY
+379 AMISTVISEAMVTGY
-394 QLWVVRKDI
+394 QLWVVRKNV
-403 EFKRLFVNAWK
+403 EFKRLFTNIWK

-440 LSEVILGVCIY
+440 LSEVVLGICIY

>member
-14 QILALITPLITA
+14 QILALIIPFVTA

-41 ADTSAW
+41 ADTNAW

-71 EDKEKLSRTFWE
+71 DDKEKMSRTFWE
-83 IQIIK
+83 IQIVK
-88 LVMTIVAYVAL
+88 LVMTLVAYIAL
-99 VIFLKVYTKY
+99 VIFLRIYTKY

-115 QSINVLAATL
+115 QSINILAATL

-133 IEDFKR
+133 LEDFKR

-155 LSFVKTPNDVA
+155 LTFVKTPNDVA

-175 VLLGN
+175 ILLGN
-180 ATLWPRLRI
+180 LTLWPRLRI
-189 MLTRVKISSLRPW
+189 ILMRVKLSSLRPL

-287 FISFI
+287 FVSFL
-292 SIAMAF
+292 SVAMAF

-303 GLHGVPYFYGRGFE
+303 GLHGVPYFYGEGFA

-324 IESAVIVIIGWS
+324 IESAVIIIIGWS

-343 LLPTDRVREFSTSV
+343 LLPTDRVKEFSTSV
-357 IIGAIVNFV
+357 IIGAVVNFI
-366 LNFPLMELWGLTG
+366 LNFPLMELWGLKG

-394 QLWVVRKDI
+394 QFWTIRNDI
-403 EFKRLFVNAWK
+403 EYKRLFTNIWK
-414 YLVGGVVMFIPISW
+414 YLLSGLIMFIPVSW
-428 MDRNLHTSILSI
+428 LDRNLHTGVFSILLEVVVGI
-440 LSEVILGVCIY
+440 LVYL
-451 GLMMLILKP
+451 LMILILKP
-460 TILAK
+460 TILTK
-465 AREMV
+465 TKSLLKN
-470 RKKWGNK
+470 RK

>member
-14 QILALITPLITA
+14 QILALIIPLITA

-41 ADTSAW
+41 ADTNAW

-71 EDKEKLSRTFWE
+71 DDKEKMSRTFWE
-83 IQIIK
+83 IQIVK
-88 LVMTIVAYVAL
+88 LVMTLVAYIAL
-99 VIFLKVYTKY
+99 VIFLRIYTKY

-115 QSINVLAATL
+115 QSINILAATL

-133 IEDFKR
+133 LEDFKR

-155 LSFVKTPNDVA
+155 LTFVKTPNDVA

-175 VLLGN
+175 ILLGN
-180 ATLWPRLRI
+180 LTLWPRLRI
-189 MLTRVKISSLRPW
+189 ILMRVKLSSLRPL

-271 KGNKEAI
+271 KGNKGAI

-287 FISFI
+287 FVSFL
-292 SIAMAF
+292 SVAMAF

-303 GLHGVPYFYGRGFE
+303 GLHGVPYFYGEGFA

-343 LLPTDRVREFSTSV
+343 LLPTDRVKEFSTSV
-357 IIGAIVNFV
+357 IIGAVVNFI
-366 LNFPLMELWGLTG
+366 LNFPLMELWGLKG

-394 QLWVVRKDI
+394 QFWTIRNDI
-403 EFKRLFVNAWK
+403 EYKRLFTNIWK
-414 YLVGGVVMFIPISW
+414 YLLSGLIMFIPVSW
-428 MDRNLHTSILSI
+428 LDRNLHTGVFSILLEVVVGI
-440 LSEVILGVCIY
+440 LVYL
-451 GLMMLILKP
+451 LMILILKP
-460 TILAK
+460 TILTK
-465 AREMV
+465 TKSLLKN
-470 RKKWGNK
+470 RK

>member
-256 ATGTVMLPHVASEFA
+256 ATGTVMLPNMASEFA
-271 KGNKEAI
+271 KGNTDTVNK
-278 NEMLYSSFD
+278 MLYKSFD
-287 FISFI
+287 FVTFI
-292 SIAMAF
+292 SVAMAF

-303 GLHGVPYFYGRGFE
+303 GLHGAPYFYGVGYD
-317 PVGPAIM
+317 PVGRAIM
-324 IESAVIVIIGWS
+324 IESIIIVIIGWS
-336 NAIGIQY
+336 NVIGVQY
-343 LLPTDRVREFSTSV
+343 LLPTNRVKEYTSSV
-357 IIGAIVNFV
+357 ILGAVVNVV
-366 LNFPLMELWGLTG
+366 LNYPLMSLWGLNG
-379 AMISTVLSEAMVTGY
+379 AMVSTIISELTVTMY
-394 QLWVVRKDI
+394 QFWSVRKLIDFRI
-403 EFKRLFVNAWK
+403 MFKNFPK
-414 YLVGGVVMFIPISW
+414 YLIAGIIMFIPVFKINITV
-428 MDRNLHTSILSI
+428 RTSIPSI
-440 LSEVILGVCIY
+440 LLEVLLGMGIY
-451 GLMMLILKP
+451 VGLQVLLKP
-460 TILAK
+460 TILSDAK
-465 AREMV
+465 QLIAKR
-470 RKKWGNK
+470 RNK

>member
-14 QILALITPLITA
+14 QILALIIPLITA

-41 ADTSAW
+41 ADTNAW

-71 EDKEKLSRTFWE
+71 DDKEKMSRTFWE
-83 IQIIK
+83 IQIVK
-88 LVMTIVAYVAL
+88 LVMTLVAYIAL
-99 VIFLKVYTKY
+99 VIFLRIYTKY

-115 QSINVLAATL
+115 QSINILAATL

-133 IEDFKR
+133 LEDFKR

-155 LSFVKTPNDVA
+155 LTFVKTPNDVA

-175 VLLGN
+175 ILLGN
-180 ATLWPRLRI
+180 LTLWPRLRI
-189 MLTRVKISSLRPW
+189 ILMRVKLSSLRPL

-287 FISFI
+287 FVSFL
-292 SIAMAF
+292 SVAMAF

-303 GLHGVPYFYGRGFE
+303 GLHGVPYFYGEGFA

-324 IESAVIVIIGWS
+324 IESAVIIIIGWS

-343 LLPTDRVREFSTSV
+343 LLPTDRVKEFSTSV
-357 IIGAIVNFV
+357 IIGAVVNFI
-366 LNFPLMELWGLTG
+366 LNFPLMELWGLKG

-394 QLWVVRKDI
+394 QFWTIRNDI
-403 EFKRLFVNAWK
+403 EYKRLFTNIWK
-414 YLVGGVVMFIPISW
+414 YLLSGLIMFIPVSW
-428 MDRNLHTSILSI
+428 LDRNLHTGVFSILLEVVVGI
-440 LSEVILGVCIY
+440 LVYL
-451 GLMMLILKP
+451 LMILILKP
-460 TILAK
+460 TILTK
-465 AREMV
+465 TKRLLKN
-470 RKKWGNK
+470 RK

>member
-14 QILALITPLITA
+14 QILALIIPLITA

-41 ADTSAW
+41 ADTNAW

-71 EDKEKLSRTFWE
+71 DDKEKMSRTFWE
-83 IQIIK
+83 IQIVK
-88 LVMTIVAYVAL
+88 LVMTLVAYIAL
-99 VIFLKVYTKY
+99 VIFLQIYTKY

-115 QSINVLAATL
+115 QSINILAATL

-133 IEDFKR
+133 LEDFKR

-150 SLVLI
+150 SLALI
-155 LSFVKTPNDVA
+155 LTFVKTSNDVA

-175 VLLGN
+175 ILLGN
-180 ATLWPRLRI
+180 LTLWPRLRI
-189 MLTRVKISSLRPW
+189 ILTRVKLSSLRPL

-237 VGYYNNSDSLV
+237 VGYYNNSDNLV

-287 FISFI
+287 FVSFL
-292 SIAMAF
+292 SVAMAF

-303 GLHGVPYFYGRGFE
+303 GLHGVPYFYGEGFA

-343 LLPTDRVREFSTSV
+343 LLPTDRVKEFSTSV
-357 IIGAIVNFV
+357 IIGAVVNFI
-366 LNFPLMELWGLTG
+366 LNFPLMELWGLRG
-379 AMISTVLSEAMVTGY
+379 AMVSTVLSEAMVTGY
-394 QLWVVRKDI
+394 QFWTIRNDI
-403 EFKRLFVNAWK
+403 EYKRLFTNIWK
-414 YLVGGVVMFIPISW
+414 YLLSGLIMFIPVSW
-428 MDRNLHTSILSI
+428 LDRNLHTGVFSILLEVVVGI
-440 LSEVILGVCIY
+440 LVYL
-451 GLMMLILKP
+451 LMILILKP
-460 TILAK
+460 TILIK
-465 AREMV
+465 TKSLLKN
-470 RKKWGNK
+470 RK

>member
-14 QILALITPLITA
+14 QILALIIPLITA

-41 ADTSAW
+41 ADTNAW

-71 EDKEKLSRTFWE
+71 DDKEKMSRTFWE
-83 IQIIK
+83 IQIVK
-88 LVMTIVAYVAL
+88 LVMTLVAYIAL
-99 VIFLKVYTKY
+99 VIFLQIYTKY

-115 QSINVLAATL
+115 QSINILAATL

-133 IEDFKR
+133 LEDFKR

-155 LSFVKTPNDVA
+155 LTFVKTPNDVA

-175 VLLGN
+175 ILLGN
-180 ATLWPRLRI
+180 LTLWPRLRI
-189 MLTRVKISSLRPW
+189 ILTRVKLSSLRPL

-237 VGYYNNSDSLV
+237 VGYYNNSDNLV

-287 FISFI
+287 FVSFL
-292 SIAMAF
+292 SVAMAF

-303 GLHGVPYFYGRGFE
+303 GLHGVPYFYGEGFA

-343 LLPTDRVREFSTSV
+343 LLPTDRVKEFSTSV
-357 IIGAIVNFV
+357 IIGAVVNFI
-366 LNFPLMELWGLTG
+366 LNFPLMELWGLRG
-379 AMISTVLSEAMVTGY
+379 AMVSTVLSEAMVTGY
-394 QLWVVRKDI
+394 QFWTIRNDI
-403 EFKRLFVNAWK
+403 EYKRLFTNIWK
-414 YLVGGVVMFIPISW
+414 YLLSGLIMFIPVSW
-428 MDRNLHTSILSI
+428 LDRNLHTGVFSILLEVVVGI
-440 LSEVILGVCIY
+440 LVYL
-451 GLMMLILKP
+451 LMILILKP
-460 TILAK
+460 TILTK
-465 AREMV
+465 TKSLLKN
-470 RKKWGNK
+470 RK

>member
-71 EDKEKLSRTFWE
+71 EDKEKLSQTFWE

-88 LVMTIVAYVAL
+88 LVMTIVAYIAL

-256 ATGTVMLPHVASEFA
+256 ATGTVMLPHVASEFV

-287 FISFI
+287 FVSFI
-292 SIAMAF
+292 SVAMAF

-336 NAIGIQY
+336 NAIGVQY
-343 LLPTDRVREFSTSV
+343 LLPTDRVKEYTHSV
-357 IIGAIVNFV
+357 ILGSIINVI
-366 LNFPLMELWGLTG
+366 LNFPLMKIWGLYG
-379 AMISTVLSEAMVTGY
+379 AMVSTVLSEIVVTGY
-394 QLWVVRKDI
+394 QFWTIRTEV
-403 EFKRLFVNAWK
+403 LFARMFINFWK
-414 YLVGGVVMFIPISW
+414 YILSGIIMFIPVFWLNIKV
-428 MDRNLHTSILSI
+428 HTSWISI
-440 LSEVILGVCIY
+440 LFEVVIGIVIYLVAIL
-451 GLMMLILKP
+451 LLKP
-460 TILAK
+460 TILNK
-465 AREMV
+465 AYKLIR
-470 RKKWGNK
+470 RKNNI

>member
-41 ADTSAW
+41 ADTNAW

-71 EDKEKLSRTFWE
+71 DDKEKMSRTFWE
-83 IQIIK
+83 IQIVK
-88 LVMTIVAYVAL
+88 LVMTLVAYIAL
-99 VIFLKVYTKY
+99 VIFLQIYTKY

-115 QSINVLAATL
+115 QSINILAATL

-133 IEDFKR
+133 LEDFKR

-150 SLVLI
+150 SLALI
-155 LSFVKTPNDVA
+155 LTFVKTPNDVA

-175 VLLGN
+175 ILLGN
-180 ATLWPRLRI
+180 LTLWPRLRI
-189 MLTRVKISSLRPW
+189 ILTRVKLSSLRPL

-237 VGYYNNSDSLV
+237 VGYYNNSDNLV

-287 FISFI
+287 FVSFL
-292 SIAMAF
+292 SVAMAF

-303 GLHGVPYFYGRGFE
+303 GLHGVPYFYGEGFA

-343 LLPTDRVREFSTSV
+343 LLPTDRVKEFSTSV
-357 IIGAIVNFV
+357 IIGAVVNFI
-366 LNFPLMELWGLTG
+366 LNFPLMELWGLKG

-394 QLWVVRKDI
+394 QFWTIRNDI
-403 EFKRLFVNAWK
+403 EYKRLFTNIWK
-414 YLVGGVVMFIPISW
+414 YLLSGLIMFIPVSW
-428 MDRNLHTSILSI
+428 LDRNLHTGVFSILLEVVVGI
-440 LSEVILGVCIY
+440 LVYL
-451 GLMMLILKP
+451 LMILILKP
-460 TILAK
+460 TILTK
-465 AREMV
+465 TKSLLKN
-470 RKKWGNK
+470 RK